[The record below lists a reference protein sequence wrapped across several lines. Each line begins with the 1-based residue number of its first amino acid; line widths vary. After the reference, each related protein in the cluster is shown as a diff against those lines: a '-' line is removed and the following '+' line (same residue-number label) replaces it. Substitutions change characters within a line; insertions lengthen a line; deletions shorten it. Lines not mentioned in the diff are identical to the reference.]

1 MPVVSTVCHYC
12 DSPGAAANNCKL
24 LIIKILQHQPGNHG
38 WNLPFWHDI
47 CYITGSEKFVP
58 MLLYSCLTEDSVMR
72 NQKGFT
78 LIELLIVI
86 VIIGILAAVAIPRFQ
101 GVSDKAK
108 IGAAKAELATI
119 KNLLGMYQAEND
131 TSAYPATGDITSMAT
146 LQTILSP
153 YGMIPA
159 AAEAAWAFN
168 TYARATEDTFVLT
181 GKANDRTRTVINVT
195 PTVITP

>member
-1 MPVVSTVCHYC
+1 
-12 DSPGAAANNCKL
+12 
-24 LIIKILQHQPGNHG
+24 
-38 WNLPFWHDI
+38 
-47 CYITGSEKFVP
+47 
-58 MLLYSCLTEDSVMR
+58 MR

-108 IGAAKAELATI
+108 IGAAQAELATI

-131 TSAYPATGDITSMAT
+131 TSAYPVAADITSMAT
-146 LQTILSP
+146 LQTVLSP
-153 YGMIPA
+153 YGSIPA
-159 AAEAAWAFN
+159 ASEASWSFN
-168 TYARATEDTFVLT
+168 SYARATEDTFVLT
-181 GKANDRTRTVINVT
+181 GKANDRARTVVTVT

>member
-1 MPVVSTVCHYC
+1 
-12 DSPGAAANNCKL
+12 
-24 LIIKILQHQPGNHG
+24 
-38 WNLPFWHDI
+38 
-47 CYITGSEKFVP
+47 
-58 MLLYSCLTEDSVMR
+58 MR

-78 LIELLIVI
+78 LIELLVVI

-131 TSAYPATGDITSMAT
+131 TSAFPVAADVASHQNLVDILAA
-146 LQTILSP
+146 
-153 YGMIPA
+153 YGALPQPS
-159 AAEAAWAFN
+159 EASFAFES
-168 TYARATEDTFVLT
+168 YARATEDTFVLKA
-181 GKANDRTRTVINVT
+181 KANDRSRTIITVT